1 MLGSRLSAC
10 LRLGAVLALSSL
22 TLSSLAG
29 AETKFLKDDNPER
42 AKWRALRDSSGRA
55 NATPQTPAAPPAAA
69 APARDKGVLES
80 AKDSFTVAP
89 GYESSSG
96 SGGVKAGMD
105 IPVTLGGGDA
115 KNATKKT
122 DKRSEPLKV
131 HVRPEGAVDTKGG
144 GTGGVGITLPF

>member
-1 MLGSRLSAC
+1 MLGSRISAC
-10 LRLGAVLALSSL
+10 LRLVAALALC
-22 TLSSLAG
+22 SLALPSLVG
-29 AETKFLKDDNPER
+29 AETKFLKDESPER

-55 NATPQTPAAPPAAA
+55 NATPQAPAPAAA
-69 APARDKGVLES
+69 VPAREKGVLES
-80 AKDSFTVAP
+80 ARDSLTVAP

-115 KNATKKT
+115 KNATRKT
-122 DKRSEPLKV
+122 GKESEPLKV

-144 GTGGVGITLPF
+144 GSGGVGLTLPF